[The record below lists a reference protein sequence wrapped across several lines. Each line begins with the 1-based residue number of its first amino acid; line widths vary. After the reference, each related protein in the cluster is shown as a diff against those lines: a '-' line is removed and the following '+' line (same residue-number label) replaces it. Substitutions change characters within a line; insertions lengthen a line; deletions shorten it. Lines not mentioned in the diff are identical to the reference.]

1 MCFCSYPCVQDDD
14 DLVYE
19 EDVNRNPYIM
29 KGWIRYLDYKK
40 EAPNYVRNILY
51 ERALRELPGSYKIW
65 IAYLKERKLQVRGR
79 PITDPSYEAVNK
91 CFERCLVYLHKVIQ
105 LHHSVLSHLL
115 SSFIAAFC
123 FLFDYCT
130 LILTIFFFFF
140 VPQMPRIWLEYGE
153 FLIEQKKITRTRK
166 VFDRALR
173 SLAYGQHDRIWKLY
187 VKFVRTVSVPIQ
199 TAVRVFRRYLKVHPL
214 IVHPFIDSN
223 TISKP

>member
-1 MCFCSYPCVQDDD
+1 MPSSDNNSHPSNGVAVNNPLFKKILEYTPVFIEYWSFLSSNFDDRCFLMCFCSYPCVQDDD

-91 CFERCLVYLHKVIQ
+91 CFERCLVYLHKVIH
-105 LHHSVLSHLL
+105 LHHSVLFPLL
-115 SSFIAAFC
+115 SSFIAAIC

-140 VPQMPRIWLEYGE
+140 VRYRCLESGWNMGS
-153 FLIEQKKITRTRK
+153 F
-166 VFDRALR
+166 
-173 SLAYGQHDRIWKLY
+173 
-187 VKFVRTVSVPIQ
+187 
-199 TAVRVFRRYLKVHPL
+199 
-214 IVHPFIDSN
+214 
-223 TISKP
+223 